1 MLTKSKV
8 NEWHLPYLT
17 MTHSYLQIS
26 SPAPPPLIKGKTS
39 SYNGLN
45 LSGPGQG
52 ENDTWERTF
61 RVLSLWSARWN
72 LYQIDFKM
80 EAKGVTPIPAPTS
93 TATSYW
99 KTSSLTVPKGP
110 STAILPNERRQQMQE
125 VSSRS
130 SALIIPQKQAASP
143 AGTCPL
149 SIIMCSVTRLLLPK
163 GIVFFLVKL
172 HSILSL

>member
-1 MLTKSKV
+1 MTFTLLNYDSFLSPDKV
-8 NEWHLPYLT
+8 
-17 MTHSYLQIS
+17 SC
-26 SPAPPPLIKGKTS
+26 PPPLIKGKTS

-52 ENDTWERTF
+52 KNDTWERTF
-61 RVLSLWSARWN
+61 CVLSLWSARWN

-80 EAKGVTPIPAPTS
+80 EANGVTPIPAPTS

-130 SALIIPQKQAASP
+130 SALI
-143 AGTCPL
+143 T
-149 SIIMCSVTRLLLPK
+149 LPETSC
-163 GIVFFLVKL
+163 VPSRFLPT
-172 HSILSL
+172 